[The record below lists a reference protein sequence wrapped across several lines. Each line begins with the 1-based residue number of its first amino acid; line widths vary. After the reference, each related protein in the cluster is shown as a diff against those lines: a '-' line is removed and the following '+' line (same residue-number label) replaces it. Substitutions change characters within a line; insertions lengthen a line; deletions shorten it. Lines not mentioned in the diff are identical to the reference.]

1 MPTDIKTVIDAEK
14 KVVKPKTQGLKSN
27 PSDVAAVKKLKMQKA
42 KEDLDALNK
51 GVLPEDS
58 EEKKKKSVK
67 ENTVIA
73 NLLKAISQKN
83 YAQADKYLQSAVDSK
98 LKASISKAVENSK

>member
-1 MPTDIKTVIDAEK
+1 MDSKVIIDAEK
-14 KVVKPKTQGLKSN
+14 KVVKPRTQGLKSN
-27 PSDVAAVKKLKMQKA
+27 PNDVAAVKKLKVQKA

-58 EEKKKKSVK
+58 EEKRKKNMK
-67 ENTVIA
+67 ENTDIT
-73 NLLKAISQKN
+73 NFLKAISQKK

-98 LKASISKAVENSK
+98 LKASISKAVEISK